1 MVLPSSLTASERKV
15 NKENFNETT
24 IGVFKDNCDGRS
36 LCTAADTASLSA
48 AFAGSVKIVD
58 GDRISFLE
66 ANLGDVSRALSH
78 WGVGVRELL
87 ANNEK

>member
-1 MVLPSSLTASERKV
+1 MKQLLEFLKTTAMGGLFVLLPWAP
-15 NKENFNETT
+15 
-24 IGVFKDNCDGRS
+24 
-36 LCTAADTASLSA
+36 A

-66 ANLGDVSRALSH
+66 ANLGDVSRALGH

-87 ANNEK
+87 TNKEK